1 MSMMEVLEKIVNNV
15 ILIGLYDR
23 VLATLLKSILSV
35 FFNS

>member
-1 MSMMEVLEKIVNNV
+1 MSMMEVLEKIVNNA

-23 VLATLLKSILSV
+23 VLSTLLKSILSV